1 MALYIHWFKFC
12 LTFRSKD
19 RVSWFPRII
28 NGNSSVYF
36 FTANNEDGNLSAYL
50 PERFSNLVDFNCFLL
65 YFLIYSIN
73 IMKSAKYIH
82 QISTNF
88 PVHKNK
94 IEPLQKESD
103 LILTPPCRFV
113 LHVPLKYC
121 DRSYTLWEPIYTN
134 WTWEWTA
141 ICWSSWWPPP
151 WCSSSCP
158 VSPFTMMILVWHNL
172 TLLDNNKTELKIYCE
187 LVS

>member
-1 MALYIHWFKFC
+1 
-12 LTFRSKD
+12 
-19 RVSWFPRII
+19 
-28 NGNSSVYF
+28 
-36 FTANNEDGNLSAYL
+36 
-50 PERFSNLVDFNCFLL
+50 
-65 YFLIYSIN
+65 
-73 IMKSAKYIH
+73 MKSAKYIH

-94 IEPLQKESD
+94 IEPLQRVGPNPY
-103 LILTPPCRFV
+103 PPMPSCAT
-113 LHVPLKYC
+113 VPLKYC

-141 ICWSSWWPPP
+141 ICWSSWWPPGPP

-158 VSPFTMMILVWHNL
+158 VSPFTMMIPVWHNL

-187 LVS
+187 FGSLTVQCTFMGFFNKENSLMNCVGWKQKKHCSCKQWPRQSLYIFAFSWTYIF

>member
-1 MALYIHWFKFC
+1 MLLALYIHWFKFC

-36 FTANNEDGNLSAYL
+36 FTANNEDRNLSAYL

-94 IEPLQKESD
+94 IEPLQRVGPNPY
-103 LILTPPCRFV
+103 PPMPSCAT
-113 LHVPLKYC
+113 VPLKYC
-121 DRSYTLWEPIYTN
+121 DRSYTL
-134 WTWEWTA
+134 
-141 ICWSSWWPPP
+141 
-151 WCSSSCP
+151 
-158 VSPFTMMILVWHNL
+158 
-172 TLLDNNKTELKIYCE
+172 
-187 LVS
+187 